1 MGAWVPPM
9 AAAKTSD
16 KFVIDVAVLWQ
27 GLMGIY
33 TVAILLPSDPLR
45 ACHPDEVARIYTLNL
60 QKKRDHTHDDDALG
74 HNNRIAL
81 PALPT

>member
-1 MGAWVPPM
+1 M

-16 KFVIDVAVLWQ
+16 KFVVDVAVLWQ

-45 ACHPDEVARIYTLNL
+45 ACHPDEVARIHTLNL
-60 QKKRDHTHDDDALG
+60 HKKRDHTHDDALG
-74 HNNRIAL
+74 HKNSIAL
-81 PALPT
+81 PDLPT